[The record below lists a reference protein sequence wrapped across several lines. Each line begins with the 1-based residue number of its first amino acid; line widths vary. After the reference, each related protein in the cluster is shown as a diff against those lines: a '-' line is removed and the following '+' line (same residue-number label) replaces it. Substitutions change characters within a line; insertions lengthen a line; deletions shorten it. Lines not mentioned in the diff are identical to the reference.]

1 MSFQKVKDHPGLLR
15 DSRTNA
21 VLNVDQNA
29 LSKHKQI
36 MTERERRERMERE
49 INNLNNKID
58 AMAALLQ
65 ELITREK

>member
-36 MTERERRERMERE
+36 MTERERRERMEME
-49 INNLNNKID
+49 INNLNNKVD
-58 AMAALLQ
+58 RLTSLLQ